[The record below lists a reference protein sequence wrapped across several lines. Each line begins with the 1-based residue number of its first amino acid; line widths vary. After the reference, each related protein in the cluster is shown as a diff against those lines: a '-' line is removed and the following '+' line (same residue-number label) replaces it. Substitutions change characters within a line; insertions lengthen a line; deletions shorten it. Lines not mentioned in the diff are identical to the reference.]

1 MKLKLKLYRNMS
13 FSSDVKKELCAIE
26 CESDCCL
33 RAEAYGLLYFG
44 RYFDKNEMSIMTD
57 YEFVSNRYKKA
68 VEYLIQSTP
77 EMTVSKSG
85 KITIEV
91 CDNEDRIAI
100 LNELGYSGKETTYR
114 ILTSNIENE
123 CCFGA
128 FLRGAFLSCG
138 IVTDPKR
145 EYHLEFD
152 VVFKNKSRDLCDIFE
167 DFSAVP
173 KQSDRN
179 GMNIVY
185 FKDSNHIEDVLTVMG
200 AQISVMELIGE
211 KIFKDVRNNVNRKV
225 NCDNANIKKTF
236 AAASKQIEAINNL
249 IASGKFDEL
258 PAELKE
264 LAKLRLDNPEMTLN
278 ELGESLST
286 PISRSGVNHRLK
298 KIMEYSSIE
307 KEP

>member
-1 MKLKLKLYRNMS
+1 M
-13 FSSDVKKELCAIE
+13 E
-26 CESDCCL
+26 CETDCCL

-44 RYFDKNEMSIMTD
+44 RYFDKNEISIMTD
-57 YEFVSNRYKKA
+57 YDFVAERYKNA

-77 EMTVSKSG
+77 ETTVSKSG

-91 CDNEDRIAI
+91 ADKENRISL
-100 LNELGYSGKETTYR
+100 LNELGYSGNETTFR

-138 IVTDPKR
+138 IVTDPKK

-152 VVFKNKSRDLCDIFE
+152 VAYKNKSRDLCEMFE

-179 GMNIVY
+179 GMNMVY

-200 AQISVMELIGE
+200 AQVSVMELIGE

-236 AAASKQIEAINNL
+236 LAASKQIEAIKNL
-249 IASGKFDEL
+249 METGKFDEL
-258 PAELKE
+258 SAELKE
-264 LAKLRLDNPEMTLN
+264 LAQLRLDNPEMTLN
-278 ELGESLST
+278 ELGANLST

-298 KIMEYSSIE
+298 KIMEY
-307 KEP
+307 K